1 MNTNVYVLTKF
12 EDYETDMEIL
22 GVFATE
28 ESAVQYKNEFI
39 REFFDIEED
48 VRDESLED
56 DLMGVAFTIQ
66 NCQVQ
71 Q

>member
-39 REFFDIEED
+39 REFFDVEED
-48 VRDESLED
+48 ASDESLED
-56 DLMGVAFTIQ
+56 GLMDVTFTIQ
-66 NCQVQ
+66 KYVVQ

>member
-22 GVFATE
+22 GVFASK
-28 ESAVQYKNEFI
+28 ESAVHYKNEFI

-48 VRDESLED
+48 ISDESLED
-56 DLMGVAFTIQ
+56 ELMDVTFTIQ
-66 NCQVQ
+66 NYQVQ
-71 Q
+71 